1 LASNS
6 ASNDGAGPPKADRLL
21 IPVGLKPSAVRRSR
35 IDAPV
40 RRLSGATMGTG
51 WSLAFA
57 APESVAN
64 AAVVAALED
73 VFALVIRQMS
83 GWERESDLS
92 RFNRME
98 AGWQELP
105 QDFYRVLS
113 RAIEIA
119 GITGGAYDPTLG
131 ARVDALGFGP
141 SNAHSGESRDP
152 GQTASLVQTS
162 SGSPTSEQ
170 DAGPDLGP
178 GFRRHGWRDIKL
190 DPDGRRA
197 LQPGGVTVDLS
208 SIAKGHAVD
217 LCAQALKALGVPSF
231 LMEIGGEFVGEGV
244 KPDGKPWWVELQLS
258 DVAPAPSEPAH
269 TDAALVNLALAT
281 SGDFVRRRD
290 GVSHL
295 LDGRTGEPVGG
306 VLSGVSVMHA
316 SAMEADGW
324 ATALFALG
332 PEAGMLM
339 ANSQKLA
346 AVFARRTQDGA
357 RFELSRAASEMLG

>member
-1 LASNS
+1 
-6 ASNDGAGPPKADRLL
+6 
-21 IPVGLKPSAVRRSR
+21 
-35 IDAPV
+35 
-40 RRLSGATMGTG
+40 MGTG

-57 APESVAN
+57 AAEKVTN

-83 GWERESDLS
+83 GWERESDLC
-92 RFNRME
+92 RFNRAE
-98 AGWQELP
+98 AGWRELP
-105 QDFYRVLS
+105 ADFYQVLS

-119 GITGGAYDPTLG
+119 EATGGAYDPTLG
-131 ARVDALGFGP
+131 AQVDALGFGP
-141 SNAHSGESRDP
+141 GGDQTQASDSRRETPFCLPPFRGEDPDASAHM
-152 GQTASLVQTS
+152 QT
-162 SGSPTSEQ
+162 
-170 DAGPDLGP
+170 DAGGHIGIEGSMSSPPSAVLPPERGETEVGLAAP
-178 GFRRHGWRDIKL
+178 SEMRNMTSGWRDIRL
-190 DPDGRRA
+190 EPAMRRA
-197 LQPGGVTVDLS
+197 FQPGGVTLDLS

-217 LCAQALKALGVPSF
+217 LCANALRALGIPSF

-244 KPDGKPWWVELQLS
+244 KPDGNPWWVELQLA
-258 DVAPAPSEPAH
+258 DQPPATGEPAH
-269 TDAALVNLALAT
+269 TDVALVNLALAT

-295 LDGRTGEPVGG
+295 FDGRTGEPLNGA
-306 VLSGVSVMHA
+306 LSGVSVMHA

-339 ANSQKLA
+339 ADAQGLA
-346 AVFARRTQDGA
+346 VVFARRTEEGA